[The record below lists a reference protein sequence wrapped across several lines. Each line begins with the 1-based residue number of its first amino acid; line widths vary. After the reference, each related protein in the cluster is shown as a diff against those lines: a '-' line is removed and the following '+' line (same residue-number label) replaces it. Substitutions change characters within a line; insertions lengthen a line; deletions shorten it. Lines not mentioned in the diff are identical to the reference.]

1 MATHILY
8 MMDVDCTHA
17 VQLKGLCA
25 LCGADITSLSQI
37 TYRTR
42 LASLLCSAID
52 SPIVEES
59 IEASLHVLHDN
70 PGLKVTLAVLPLSH
84 N

>member
-1 MATHILY
+1 
-8 MMDVDCTHA
+8 MDVDCTHA

-25 LCGADITSLSQI
+25 LCGADIATLSQT
-37 TYRTR
+37 TYRM
-42 LASLLCSAID
+42 LSSFLIGSAID

-70 PGLKVTLAVLPLSH
+70 PGLKVTLAVSFSQLAPPL
-84 N
+84 